1 MTVKKLSSGE
11 WLCDFRVNGRESRRV
26 RKRFPTKG
34 EAVAYEQYYRDEAS
48 NKPWMSEKEDLS
60 LIHI

>member
-26 RKRFPTKG
+26 RKRFTTKG
-34 EAVAYEQYYRDEAS
+34 EAVAYEQYYRDEAKD
-48 NKPWMSEKEDLS
+48 KPWMS
-60 LIHI
+60 